1 MGNTTFK
8 LELKTLKNNKEYNIN
23 RIMYGEN
30 AYDAWH
36 AHEYFNSIL
45 EFENLEKNIKKN
57 IRFFNLIKNKYFI
70 LIKLLKI
77 FNIKS
82 FLELGSSLFETID
95 GLESCNKKILK
106 TNKNLKKISYY
117 GIEKSTYFKSIGKII
132 YPKHKITYIDIN
144 DKKKID
150 LLYDRAVSSYAFSKE
165 SELSKFINKAKIS
178 YMNISFYRNI
188 QSNNN
193 ENFKLVGNNGYRY
206 SLFNIDKIKLDEH
219 ISGYYLFGKKRPDHD
234 KIKFNVKKKILR
246 LDGFFLFCSKK
257 NFIKFIDEIK
267 KNKQNKFMPNIDLNL
282 IKNIKHLN
290 KDNFYKFET

>member
-1 MGNTTFK
+1 M
-8 LELKTLKNNKEYNIN
+8 
-23 RIMYGEN
+23 
-30 AYDAWH
+30 
-36 AHEYFNSIL
+36 
-45 EFENLEKNIKKN
+45 
-57 IRFFNLIKNKYFI
+57 
-70 LIKLLKI
+70 
-77 FNIKS
+77 
-82 FLELGSSLFETID
+82 
-95 GLESCNKKILK
+95 
-106 TNKNLKKISYY
+106 
-117 GIEKSTYFKSIGKII
+117 
-132 YPKHKITYIDIN
+132 
-144 DKKKID
+144 
-150 LLYDRAVSSYAFSKE
+150 SSYAFSKE

-282 IKNIKHLN
+282 IKNIKHLIKIIFTN
-290 KDNFYKFET
+290 LKHNFRYLIF